1 MSNRLLP
8 SSWIKAYLAF
18 TAESESPEDYH
29 LWTAI
34 SVIAGALQRKVFF
47 DMGYFLLYP
56 NMYVVLVGPPGRCK
70 KSTAM
75 RIGRDILKQTP
86 GAKFTADSTTREK
99 LIINLTQAHKDGSS
113 AMTAHST
120 EFATMLTSSGM
131 DMVVFL
137 TDIFDCPPVWE
148 HDTKSGGKNTIKGPF
163 LNLLGATT
171 PDWISRAMPLDTIGV
186 GLTSRIIFVFHDT
199 PREADPIPKLTDA
212 QKKLASLLINDLTAI
227 SAMSGEFH
235 LSKEADDLH
244 RTWYRA
250 HVLKPNPTGDPRL
263 SGYFERKQ
271 THLLKLSMIVAAS
284 KRDGYIIELEDFEDA
299 QKILARTETRMQR
312 VFSGVGKNPIFAD
325 KDAVLNAL
333 INAGQGGLSFGELLS
348 RFSYSLRKDELAE
361 VLDTLIIIKVVM
373 LRGLNYIYIGPPPE
387 PLEPESD

>member
-1 MSNRLLP
+1 MTDRLITG
-8 SSWIKAYLAF
+8 SWLKAYLAY

-34 SVIAGALQRKVFF
+34 SVIAGALRRQVFF

-56 NMYVVLVGPPGRCK
+56 NMYIVLVGPPGRCK

-75 RIGRDILKQTP
+75 RIGRDILKATP

-99 LIINLTQAHKDGSS
+99 LIINLTQAHKDGAS

-199 PREADPIPKLTDA
+199 PREADPIPKLTEA
-212 QKKLASLLINDLTAI
+212 QKQLQQILITDLIAI
-227 SAMSGEFH
+227 STLSGEFK
-235 LSKEADDLH
+235 LTPEADAMH
-244 RTWYRA
+244 RDWYRA
-250 HVLKPNPTGDPRL
+250 RIGNPNPTGDPRL
-263 SGYFERKQ
+263 AGYFERKQ
-271 THLLKLSMIVAAS
+271 THLLKLAMIVAAS
-284 KRDGYIIELEDFEDA
+284 KRDGLLITLEDLEDA
-299 QKILARTETRMQR
+299 MKLMESIESRMMR
-312 VFSGVGKNPIFAD
+312 VFSGVGKNPIYAD
-325 KDAVLNAL
+325 KEAVLSA
-333 INAGQGGLSFGELLS
+333 IVAAGPNGLSMGELLA
-348 RFSYSLRKDELAE
+348 RFNYSLRKDELAE
-361 VLDTLIIIKVVM
+361 VLDTLIIIGAIM
-373 LRGLNYIYIGPPPE
+373 LRGNKYVGLLPPE
-387 PLEPESD
+387 GD

>member
-1 MSNRLLP
+1 VSRLLQH
-8 SSWIKAYLAF
+8 SWIKAYLAF

-34 SVIAGALQRKVFF
+34 SVIAGALKRQVFF

-56 NMYVVLVGPPGRCK
+56 NMYIVLVGPPGRCK

-75 RIGRDILKQTP
+75 RIGRDILKGTP

-99 LIINLTQAHKDGSS
+99 LIINLTQAHKDGASC
-113 AMTAHST
+113 MTAHST

-212 QKKLASLLINDLTAI
+212 QKALAQILITDLIAI
-227 SAMSGEFH
+227 SAMSGEFR
-235 LSKEADDLH
+235 LSPEADELH
-244 RTWYRA
+244 RTWYRQ
-250 HVLKPNPTGDPRL
+250 HVLKPNPSGDPRL

-271 THLLKLSMIVAAS
+271 THLLKLSMIVAAA
-284 KRDGYIIELEDFEDA
+284 KRDGLLIELEDFQEA
-299 QKILARTETRMQR
+299 MQILAHTEKRMQR
-312 VFSGVGKNPIFAD
+312 VFAGVGKNPIFAD
-325 KDAVLNAL
+325 KDAVVNAL
-333 INAGQGGLSFGELLS
+333 MAAGGVGLSFGELLA
-348 RFSYSLRKDELAE
+348 RFSFSLRKDEMAE
-361 VLDTLIIIKVVM
+361 VLDTLTIINAITLKQ
-373 LRGLNYIYIGPPPE
+373 GKYIYIGPR
-387 PLEPESD
+387 ESEDNG